1 MENERLLISL
11 IIPTYKQEAFVGEAI
26 RAAFQQTY
34 SPLEI
39 IISDDASPDGTYDV
53 IQQEVSKYNGP
64 HKIIARRN
72 PKNLGL
78 GAHIN
83 LLASMAQGELIVG
96 AAGDDVSLP
105 ERAQRIYDAY
115 QRSGKQAYCFYS
127 NGYSIDETGRRLALL
142 RSHPPSDA
150 SLTLEWLAEH
160 RAGIAGC
167 TEAWHRNV
175 FDIFGPMSEQVVHED
190 YVIPFRAAILGSVE
204 YLYEP
209 LVLYRSH
216 SGNLHFDADHKGKPD
231 AKKMLSR
238 IPGHVADYA
247 AVYRTRL
254 KDLDLAKRLFP
265 ARAEQFEALRA
276 VTQRML
282 WEVETEGRLLEAPA
296 LRKAALFFQA
306 MLKGT
311 PPRRIA
317 RWITTYFF
325 PSAYMAYMGW
335 AGKSNRK
342 KL

>member
-1 MENERLLISL
+1 MENERLLISF
-11 IIPTYKQEAFVGEAI
+11 IMPTYKQEAFVGEAI
-26 RAAFQQTY
+26 RAVFAQTY

-53 IQQEVSKYNGP
+53 IQYEVSRYIGP
-64 HKIIARRN
+64 HDVIVRRN

-83 LLASMAQGELIVG
+83 LLASMAKGELIVG

-105 ERAQRIYDAY
+105 DRAQRIYDVY
-115 QRSGKQAYCFYS
+115 QHSGKRTYCIFS
-127 NGYSIDETGRRLALL
+127 NGYSIDETGKKLALL
-142 RSHPPSDA
+142 RSNPPPSA
-150 SLTLEWLAEH
+150 SLKLAWLSKH
-160 RAGIAGC
+160 RAGVAGC

-204 YLYEP
+204 YLDEP

-231 AKKMLSR
+231 PKKMLSR
-238 IPGHVADYA
+238 IPGQTADYS

-254 KDLDLAKRLFP
+254 NDLNLAKGLFP
-265 ARAEQFEALRA
+265 DRADQFDAFSA
-276 VTQRML
+276 ITQRML
-282 WEVETEGRLLEAPA
+282 WEVEIERRLLDAHT
-296 LRKAALFFQA
+296 LGKIALFFHA
-306 MLKGT
+306 MFKGT
-311 PPRRIA
+311 PLRRLA
-317 RWITTYFF
+317 RWIVTYFF

-335 AGKSNRK
+335 AGKRNRK